1 MGRQADVNAH
11 MKHWP
16 IGTEPI
22 ASWIR
27 ASYAAMTR
35 NGVNVCEEAWLLQ
48 RAGAVRGAEGGRRLE
63 DGTLAHRRIGR
74 QTDRVRRADRAQHI
88 LLLAIFALVIL
99 LVFGWVG
106 AAQLVH
112 A

>member
-1 MGRQADVNAH
+1 M
-11 MKHWP
+11 
-16 IGTEPI
+16 
-22 ASWIR
+22 
-27 ASYAAMTR
+27 
-35 NGVNVCEEAWLLQ
+35 
-48 RAGAVRGAEGGRRLE
+48 RGAEGGRRLE